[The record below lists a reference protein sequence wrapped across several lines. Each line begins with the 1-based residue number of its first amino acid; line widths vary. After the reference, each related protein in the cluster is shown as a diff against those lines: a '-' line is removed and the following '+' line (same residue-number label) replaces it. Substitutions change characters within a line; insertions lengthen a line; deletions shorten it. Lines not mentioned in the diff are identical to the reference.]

1 MDRPDQSRT
10 RTRVLSTLIALALVP
25 LGLLCKESQVAWVA
39 AHLGGTLYVAF
50 FYFLARS
57 VHPEGRR
64 GSAAVL
70 VTLATCGVEALQ
82 LSDAAWLEALR
93 STTPGALVLGSTFS
107 WVDFP
112 FYVLGGLFAPF
123 IDTLVVGMEPEE
135 TPRADETPRG

>member
-1 MDRPDQSRT
+1 M
-10 RTRVLSTLIALALVP
+10 
-25 LGLLCKESQVAWVA
+25 AWVA

-64 GSAAVL
+64 GSVALL

-82 LSDAAWLEALR
+82 LSDASWLETLR

-107 WVDFP
+107 WIDFP
-112 FYVLGGLFAPF
+112 FYALGGLLAPF
-123 IDTLVVGMEPEE
+123 MDAVVTGSEPEE
-135 TPRADETPRG
+135 TPRD

>member
-64 GSAAVL
+64 GSAACL
-70 VTLATCGVEALQ
+70 LYTSPSPRDATLSRMPSSA
-82 LSDAAWLEALR
+82 
-93 STTPGALVLGSTFS
+93 
-107 WVDFP
+107 
-112 FYVLGGLFAPF
+112 
-123 IDTLVVGMEPEE
+123 
-135 TPRADETPRG
+135 